1 MSDYLSPR
9 NNTSSKQ
16 CQFITE
22 HGYDDICTL
31 GMESSCEIAHYV
43 EEMPFQSCELPFG
56 SYKISI
62 LQAKFDNLRISKTGK
77 AGGIQ
82 I

>member
-1 MSDYLSPR
+1 
-9 NNTSSKQ
+9 
-16 CQFITE
+16 
-22 HGYDDICTL
+22 
-31 GMESSCEIAHYV
+31 MESSCEIAHYV
-43 EEMPFQSCELPFG
+43 EEVPFQSCELAFA

-62 LQAKFDNLRISKTGK
+62 LQAKFDDLRISEIGK